1 MLSIG
6 VIGVGYLGQHHA
18 RIYAELA
25 ANSEAIK
32 LVGVSDT
39 DMARA
44 EEIAGRYG
52 CGAYH
57 DWRKMLDKTDALSIA
72 TPTSLHYKIAL
83 ECVRSGKDLLI
94 EKPITVTLEEADTL
108 IKEADKRGT
117 IIQTGHLER
126 YNPVVVEAFRIT
138 DKPVFI
144 EAQRLS
150 PFLGRGIDVPVTLDL
165 MIHDI
170 DIVCAL
176 AGGSAIKDIKASG
189 TGFMTGSIDFASV
202 WFSFENG
209 IHASLTASR
218 VSEEKSRML
227 KIFQKDSC
235 IVVDYQNIE
244 IKRFSNSCG
253 KFVKHTVAIE
263 KKEPLK
269 EQIKDFIKCIESRK
283 KPLVSAVEGRN
294 ALSIAMKI
302 NEYIG
307 KEGALA

>member
-25 ANSEAIK
+25 AEA
-32 LVGVSDT
+32 GVVRLAGVTDT
-39 DMARA
+39 DTLRA
-44 EEIAGRYG
+44 AEIAAKYG
-52 CGAYH
+52 CGIY
-57 DWRKMLDKTDALSIA
+57 DDFKDMLDKADAFSIA
-72 TPTSLHYKIAL
+72 APTSFHYEIAL
-83 ECVRSGKDLLI
+83 ECIKAGKDVLI
-94 EKPITVTLEEADTL
+94 EKPVTVTLQEADTL
-108 IKEADKRGT
+108 INEADKRGT
-117 IIQTGHLER
+117 IIQVGHLER
-126 YNPVVVEAFRIT
+126 YNPVVVDAFRLADNPI
-138 DKPVFI
+138 FI

-176 AGGSAIKDIKASG
+176 AGNSGLKDIKAAG
-189 TGFMTGSIDFASV
+189 AAFMTDSIDFASA
-202 WFSFENG
+202 WLHFENG
-209 IHASLTASR
+209 IKASLTASR

-227 KIFQKDSC
+227 KILQKDSC
-235 IVVDYQNIE
+235 IIVDYQNME
-244 IKRFSNSCG
+244 IK
-253 KFVKHTVAIE
+253 KFYNGSGQMLKETIGIN

-269 EQIKDFIKCIESRK
+269 EQMKDFINCIESRK

-294 ALSIAMKI
+294 ALAIAMKI
-302 NEYIG
+302 NEYIK